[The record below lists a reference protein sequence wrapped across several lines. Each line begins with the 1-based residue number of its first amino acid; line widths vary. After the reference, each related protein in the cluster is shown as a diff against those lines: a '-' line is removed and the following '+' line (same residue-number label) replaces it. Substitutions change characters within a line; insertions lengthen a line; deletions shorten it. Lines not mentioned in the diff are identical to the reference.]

1 MPEPIG
7 LEKRVGLHYN
17 VIPKGAVAPTG
28 LTGRIG
34 LKKLKIRPQL
44 RKSG

>member
-17 VIPKGAVAPTG
+17 AVGNTAVAITP
-28 LTGRIG
+28 LIYE
-34 LKKLKIRPQL
+34 IRP
-44 RKSG
+44 KKP